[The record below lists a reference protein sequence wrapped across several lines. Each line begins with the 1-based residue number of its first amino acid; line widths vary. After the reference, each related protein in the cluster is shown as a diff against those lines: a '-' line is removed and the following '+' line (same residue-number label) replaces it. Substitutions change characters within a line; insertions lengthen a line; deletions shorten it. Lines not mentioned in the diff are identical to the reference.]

1 LGSPAAAVGTDG
13 DVLDRDVEEPMTTRP
28 VRLVL
33 ANDDH
38 IIVEGLRSML
48 LHYDDQVVVVG
59 TALGDPEITFA
70 ADSRDDADV
79 MLIDAFSRTA
89 GGIDAAAK
97 VMAQDPPFAVAVFTD
112 ADDLRLMLQALR
124 IGVQGYLLKSATPAD
139 LVDMVVRLHAGETVI
154 DPRLATEAAI
164 LAARAIDLGEWP
176 GAHLGLTRREA
187 ELLALLG
194 QGISPGEAAQQL
206 GVTSETVR
214 THTRNIYRKL
224 GVGDRAAAVAV
235 AWREGLVT

>member
-1 LGSPAAAVGTDG
+1 
-13 DVLDRDVEEPMTTRP
+13 MTTSP

-38 IIVEGLRSML
+38 IIIEGLRAML
-48 LHYDDQVVVVG
+48 APYDDQVLVVG
-59 TALGDPEITFA
+59 TAVGDPEISFA
-70 ADSRDDADV
+70 VDSCEDADV

-112 ADDLRLMLQALR
+112 ADDLRIMFQALR
-124 IGVQGYLLKSATPAD
+124 MGVRGYFLKSATAAD
-139 LVDMVVRLHAGETVI
+139 LVDMVVRLRAGETVI
-154 DPRLATEAAI
+154 DARLATDAAL
-164 LAARAIDLGEWP
+164 LAAREIDLGTWP

-187 ELLALLG
+187 EVLVVLGEGTNPGDAARLLG
-194 QGISPGEAAQQL
+194 VS
-206 GVTSETVR
+206 SETIR

-224 GVGDRAAAVAV
+224 GVSDRAAAVAV

>member
-1 LGSPAAAVGTDG
+1 
-13 DVLDRDVEEPMTTRP
+13 M
-28 VRLVL
+28 
-33 ANDDH
+33 
-38 IIVEGLRSML
+38 
-48 LHYDDQVVVVG
+48 
-59 TALGDPEITFA
+59 
-70 ADSRDDADV
+70 
-79 MLIDAFSRTA
+79 
-89 GGIDAAAK
+89 
-97 VMAQDPPFAVAVFTD
+97 
-112 ADDLRLMLQALR
+112 
-124 IGVQGYLLKSATPAD
+124 
-139 LVDMVVRLHAGETVI
+139 I

-194 QGISPGEAAQQL
+194 QGISPGEAAEQL
-206 GVTSETVR
+206 GVSSETVR

>member
-1 LGSPAAAVGTDG
+1 MSGK
-13 DVLDRDVEEPMTTRP
+13 P

-38 IIVEGLRSML
+38 IIVEGHRAML
-48 LHYDDQVVVVG
+48 APYDDQVKIVG
-59 TALGDPEITFA
+59 TAVGDPQVELTA
-70 ADSRDDADV
+70 ETLDDADV

-97 VMAQDPPFAVAVFTD
+97 VLAQDPPFAVAVFTD
-112 ADDLRLMLQALR
+112 ADDMRLMLQALR
-124 IGVQGYLLKSATPAD
+124 LGVQGYLLKSASPAD
-139 LVDMVVRLHAGETVI
+139 LVDMVVRLHAGETVV
-154 DPRLATEAAI
+154 DQRLATEAAM
-164 LAARAIDLGEWP
+164 LAARAVDLGEWP

-187 ELLALLG
+187 ELLTLLG
-194 QGISPGEAAQQL
+194 QGKNPADVAGEL
-206 GVTSETVR
+206 GVSSETVR

-224 GVGDRAAAVAV
+224 GVSDRAAAVAL

>member
-1 LGSPAAAVGTDG
+1 MSGK
-13 DVLDRDVEEPMTTRP
+13 P

-38 IIVEGLRSML
+38 IIVEGLRAML
-48 LHYDDQVVVVG
+48 APYDDQVKIVG
-59 TALGDPEITFA
+59 TAVGDPQVELTA
-70 ADSRDDADV
+70 ETLDDADV

-97 VMAQDPPFAVAVFTD
+97 VLAQDPPFVVAVFTD
-112 ADDLRLMLQALR
+112 ADDMRLMLQALR
-124 IGVQGYLLKSATPAD
+124 LGVQGYLLKSASPAD
-139 LVDMVVRLHAGETVI
+139 LVDMVVRLHAGETVV
-154 DPRLATEAAI
+154 DQRLATEAAM
-164 LAARAIDLGEWP
+164 LAARAVDLGEWP

-187 ELLALLG
+187 ELLTLLG
-194 QGISPGEAAQQL
+194 QGKNPADVAGEL
-206 GVTSETVR
+206 GVSSETVR

-224 GVGDRAAAVAV
+224 GVSDRAAAVAL